1 MLPDVV
7 PGIVTDE
14 IPTLSVATTV
24 NVTVWD
30 CDEVVRATE
39 VSSAEKL
46 VIDGLALSAFVILTV
61 ISSVVLLP
69 AASVTV
75 AVNVSLELPKL

>member
-1 MLPDVV
+1 M
-7 PGIVTDE
+7 
-14 IPTLSVATTV
+14 
-24 NVTVWD
+24 
-30 CDEVVRATE
+30 RATE